1 MSRLQVRASRG
12 MPRPSRNHW
21 GAILT
26 ASIMLGGLILPA
38 LPGDRSASAASST
51 LVISQFQVVGGGDYR
66 HADEFVELHNVG
78 TSPVD
83 LDGMRLVYRSAAG
96 TSDVNLRV
104 WSASTPVPPGGY
116 YLLGHAQ
123 GYDGPAAD
131 ATFGAN
137 NDNGMLA
144 AAGGGLAVRLGAANS
159 GTIDRFPRLR
169 DRDQRV
175 RGDD

>member
-1 MSRLQVRASRG
+1 
-12 MPRPSRNHW
+12 
-21 GAILT
+21 
-26 ASIMLGGLILPA
+26 MLGGLILPA

-66 HADEFVELHNVG
+66 NADEFVELHNVG
-78 TSPVD
+78 TSPID

-159 GTIDRFPRLR
+159 GTNHEFPRLR